1 MCRFALFLW
10 GKGMGKLRRGD
21 SFAVTIE
28 SLDEKGQGTGQ
39 IGDYTVYVR
48 GALPGD
54 QVQVFARRVRNR
66 QLRVDARK
74 EALIESKIERTTPV
88 CTHFGLC
95 GGCSWQDVPY
105 EIQLEMKQLLLSR
118 CLNSVGVNVTQDEP
132 LVVETPFYYRNKMEF
147 SFGTSS
153 QKDVELGLH
162 IPGRFDRVFDLEAC
176 HLQSEYSNAIVAFVR
191 KFVQERRLSVY
202 HLKQHKGLLRFLTVR
217 EGKNTDEIMVILTT
231 SGEPC
236 SDIGELAD
244 ALCAEFPN
252 VKSVV
257 HAINRRKAQVAF
269 GDEEVVEAGEGAIK
283 ERLGE
288 FAFEISPQSFFQT
301 NTLQAEKL
309 YRRVVELAD
318 LTAQERVLDVYCGTG
333 SISTFLSQRAKS
345 VLGIEVSDAAV
356 ADAVKNTAANNI
368 GNCQFMAGR
377 AEVILRQLV
386 AQGDRFEVAVT
397 DPPRSG
403 MHPKAREALLALRP
417 GRIVYAS
424 CNPKALAEDLS
435 FFGGAGYQTD
445 YIQLVDMFPHTPH
458 CEVLARLIDMA

>member
-1 MCRFALFLW
+1 MA
-10 GKGMGKLRRGD
+10 KRGD

-28 SLDEKGQGTGQ
+28 SLDEKGQGVGQ
-39 IGDYTVYVR
+39 LGEYAVYVR

-54 QVQVFARRVRNR
+54 QVQVVARRVRNR
-66 QLRVDARK
+66 QRRIDARS
-74 EALIESKIERTTPV
+74 ESLIKSNIDRIAPV

-105 EIQLEMKQLLLSR
+105 KNQVAMKQLLLDR
-118 CLNSVGVNVTQDEP
+118 CLDSVGINIAQDEP
-132 LVVETPFYYRNKMEF
+132 LVVEEPFYYRNKMEF
-147 SFGTSS
+147 SFGTSPDL
-153 QKDVELGLH
+153 DVELGLH

-176 HLQSEYSNAIVAFVR
+176 HLQSEHSNAIVAFVR

-202 HLKQHKGLLRFLTVR
+202 HLKRHEGLLRFLTVR

-236 SDIGELAD
+236 SDIEDLAN

-252 VKSVV
+252 IKSVV

-269 GDEEVVEAGEGAIK
+269 GDEEIVAAGRGAIQ

-288 FAFEISPQSFFQT
+288 FIFEISPQSFFQT

-318 LTAQERVLDVYCGTG
+318 LTAHERVLDVYCGTG
-333 SISTFLSQRAKS
+333 SISTFLAQRAKS

-356 ADAVKNTAANNI
+356 ADAVRNTAANNHD
-368 GNCQFMAGR
+368 NCQFMAGH
-377 AEVILRQLV
+377 AEVILKQLV

-403 MHPKAREALLALRP
+403 MHPKARDALVALRP
-417 GRIVYAS
+417 ARIVYVS
-424 CNPKALAEDLS
+424 CNPKVLAEDLN
-435 FFGGAGYQTD
+435 FFGEAGYQTD

-458 CEVLARLIDMA
+458 CEILARVIDTK